1 MSASN
6 TYDVTVTVSNSVD
19 TISVEYSNAPT
30 VITVEE
36 TARQI
41 EVIQLESGF
50 NNLVYSV
57 NDLQGVVNLTYSAS
71 LGSVSPVSG
80 VYTYTASHN
89 LNYAYP
95 MVSVYNSNNELVSPE
110 IVIINSNTVRIES
123 LVDLNS
129 YRVVVQR

>member
-1 MSASN
+1 MSASS

-19 TISVEYSNAPT
+19 TIAVEYSNSPS
-30 VITVEE
+30 VITIQE
-36 TARQI
+36 TTRDI
-41 EVIQLESGF
+41 EVIELESGF

-57 NDLQGVVNLTYSAS
+57 NDLQGVVVLTYSAS
-71 LGSVSPVSG
+71 LGSVTPVSG
-80 VYTYTASHN
+80 IYTYTASHN

-95 MVSVYNSNNELVSPE
+95 ITSVYNTSSELVFPE
-110 IVIINSNTVRIES
+110 IELVNSNVVRIKS

>member
-1 MSASN
+1 MSASSL
-6 TYDVTVTVSNSVD
+6 YEVTVNVQTGVQAI
-19 TISVEYSNAPT
+19 TVEYSNAPT
-30 VITVEE
+30 NITIQETSRQVEL
-36 TARQI
+36 I
-41 EVIQLESGF
+41 ELESGF

-57 NDLQGVVNLTYSAS
+57 NDLQGAVALTYSAS

-95 MVSVYNSNNELVSPE
+95 IASVYNTSSQLVYPEIELV
-110 IVIINSNTVRIES
+110 NSNVIRIKS

>member
-57 NDLQGVVNLTYSAS
+57 NDLQGVVSLTYSAS

-95 MVSVYNSNNELVSPE
+95 MVSVYNSSDELVFPE
-110 IVIINSNTVRIES
+110 IVIINSNTVRIVS
-123 LVDLNS
+123 LADLNS

>member
-57 NDLQGVVNLTYSAS
+57 NDIQGVVSLTYSAS

>member
-1 MSASN
+1 MSASS

-19 TISVEYSNAPT
+19 TIAVEYSNSPS
-30 VITVEE
+30 VITIQE
-36 TARQI
+36 TTRDI
-41 EVIQLESGF
+41 EVIELESGF

-57 NDLQGVVNLTYSAS
+57 NDLQGVVALTYSAS
-71 LGSVSPVSG
+71 LGSVTPVSG

-95 MVSVYNSNNELVSPE
+95 ITSVYNTSSELVFPE
-110 IVIINSNTVRIES
+110 IELVNSNVVLIKS